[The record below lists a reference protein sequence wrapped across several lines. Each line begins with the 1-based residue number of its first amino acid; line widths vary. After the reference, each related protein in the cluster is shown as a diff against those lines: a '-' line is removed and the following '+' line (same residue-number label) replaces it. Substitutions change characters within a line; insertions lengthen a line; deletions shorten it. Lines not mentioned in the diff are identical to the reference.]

1 MIQSDFLQTEDEIII
16 AIRDLQKLIFLSE
29 CYDLYRRDQ
38 IPDLRHN
45 SCYYTDDLLN
55 DLQQDLINLMN
66 QHARDLDVLTDN
78 LFEWYRECQSESR
91 GDGAPPERAPRAGG
105 ASPTD
110 ETAVANGLQS

>member
-1 MIQSDFLQTEDEIII
+1 MIQSDFLQIEDEIIF
-16 AIRDLQKLIFLSE
+16 AIRDLRKLIFLSE

-38 IPDLRHN
+38 IPNIRHN

-55 DLQQDLINLMN
+55 DLQQDLIDLMN
-66 QHARDLDVLTDN
+66 QYARDLDVLTDN
-78 LFEWYRECQSESR
+78 LFEWYRVSQSESR

-110 ETAVANGLQS
+110 ETAVANGPQS